1 MLQRLD
7 PDAEELKDTIA
18 RVARLVL
25 EREANAGQVDQ
36 ARPNVCLCIAY
47 SVQLISNVVSDKA
60 TAALV
65 SRYTYRVT
73 GAAFFFLLFL
83 PMRVE
88 VSETGWTAQPTCV
101 PVYGTKV

>member
-65 SRYTYRVT
+65 STLDLQSDWRS
-73 GAAFFFLLFL
+73 FFSSSF
-83 PMRVE
+83 
-88 VSETGWTAQPTCV
+88 SSHAC
-101 PVYGTKV
+101 

>member
-47 SVQLISNVVSDKA
+47 SVQLISNVVSDN
-60 TAALV
+60 
-65 SRYTYRVT
+65 R
-73 GAAFFFLLFL
+73 GACFTLHLQSDWRSFFFSSF
-83 PMRVE
+83 
-88 VSETGWTAQPTCV
+88 SSHAC
-101 PVYGTKV
+101 